1 VTEFLRRLTRWFRL
15 AFPSPHRIDSPAC
28 ERVGQWP
35 SSGNLRGEGQNW
47 FKQDMADAPAESLLL
62 QREPPLAWVTV
73 NRPAAHN
80 ALNAAV
86 WSGLAETL
94 TALAADREVRVVIVR
109 GAGERAFI
117 SGADISE
124 FRALRADASAAVE
137 YDRRSGRAWRAIGDV
152 AQPVIAMINGLC
164 FGGGVAV
171 ALACD
176 LRFAADHA
184 RFAVPATR
192 LGLSY
197 PMESI
202 ERLVHVVGPTN
213 AADILLSAR
222 TLDAGEAL
230 RMGLINRV
238 VPAADLETT
247 VRQYAHTIAS
257 GAPLTVAAH
266 KRAIRE
272 SLRPAAERDLDAL
285 REAMRRCF
293 DSEDYQEGIA
303 AFLEKRPARFRGR

>member
-1 VTEFLRRLTRWFRL
+1 L
-15 AFPSPHRIDSPAC
+15 
-28 ERVGQWP
+28 
-35 SSGNLRGEGQNW
+35 
-47 FKQDMADAPAESLLL
+47 
-62 QREPPLAWVTV
+62 TV
-73 NRPAAHN
+73 NRPGAHN

-86 WSGLAETL
+86 WAGLAD
-94 TALAADREVRVVIVR
+94 AFGDLAADGEVRVIILR

-124 FRALRADASAAVE
+124 FRALRADASAAAE
-137 YDRRSGRAWRAIGDV
+137 YDRLSGRAWYAVG
-152 AQPVIAMINGLC
+152 AAPQPVIAMINGLC

-202 ERLVHVVGPTN
+202 ERLVHVVGPAH

-222 TLDAGEAL
+222 ALDAAEAL
-230 RMGLINRV
+230 RIGLVNRA
-238 VPAADLETT
+238 VPAAELEPAT
-247 VRQYAHTIAS
+247 RAYALAMAE
-257 GAPLTVAAH
+257 GAPLTLAAH
-266 KRAIRE
+266 KRAIHE
-272 SLRPAAERDLDAL
+272 SLRPAAERDVATL

>member
-1 VTEFLRRLTRWFRL
+1 MSEAPTDPLLLTRE
-15 AFPSPHRIDSPAC
+15 A
-28 ERVGQWP
+28 
-35 SSGNLRGEGQNW
+35 
-47 FKQDMADAPAESLLL
+47 
-62 QREPPLAWVTV
+62 PLAWVTV

-86 WSGLAETL
+86 WAGLAATL
-94 TALAADREVRVVIVR
+94 IELASDSEIRVIILR

-124 FRALRADASAAVE
+124 FRALRADATAAVE
-137 YDRRSGRAWRAIGDV
+137 YDRLSGRAWRAIGEV
-152 AQPVIAMINGLC
+152 TQPVIAMINGLC

-176 LRFAADHA
+176 VRFAADSA

-202 ERLVHVVGPTN
+202 EQLVHVVGPAH

-222 TLDAGEAL
+222 ALDAEEAL
-230 RMGLINRV
+230 RIGLVNRV
-238 VPAADLETT
+238 APAAELEATT
-247 VRQYAHTIAS
+247 RTYALAIAA
-257 GAPLTVAAH
+257 GAPLTVKAH

-272 SLRPAAERDLDAL
+272 SLRPAAERDVVAL
-285 REAMRRCF
+285 RENMRRCF

-303 AFLEKRPARFRGR
+303 AFLEKRAPRFRGR

>member
-1 VTEFLRRLTRWFRL
+1 MSATTT
-15 AFPSPHRIDSPAC
+15 A
-28 ERVGQWP
+28 
-35 SSGNLRGEGQNW
+35 
-47 FKQDMADAPAESLLL
+47 SLLIN
-62 QREPPLAWVTV
+62 REPPLAWLTV

-80 ALNAAV
+80 ALNAEV
-86 WSGLAETL
+86 WAGLAS
-94 TALAADREVRVVIVR
+94 AFADLAADNEVRVIILR
-109 GAGERAFI
+109 GAGEKAFI

-124 FRALRADASAAVE
+124 FRALRADAAAAVE
-137 YDRRSGRAWRAIGDV
+137 YDRLSGRAWGAIGG
-152 AQPVIAMINGLC
+152 APQPVIAMVNGLC
-164 FGGGVAV
+164 FGGGVAI

-176 LRFAADHA
+176 IRFAAQGV

-202 ERLVHVVGPTN
+202 ERLVQIVGPAH

-222 TLDAGEAL
+222 ALSADEALQIGLVNRLVAAGELEQTTRDYAL
-230 RMGLINRV
+230 
-238 VPAADLETT
+238 A
-247 VRQYAHTIAS
+247 IAG

-272 SLRPAAERDLDAL
+272 SLRPPADRDAEAL
-285 REAMRRCF
+285 RQAMRRCF

-303 AFLEKRPARFRGR
+303 AFLEKRPPRFRGR

>member
-1 VTEFLRRLTRWFRL
+1 VPDAPTDALLLTR
-15 AFPSPHRIDSPAC
+15 A
-28 ERVGQWP
+28 
-35 SSGNLRGEGQNW
+35 
-47 FKQDMADAPAESLLL
+47 
-62 QREPPLAWVTV
+62 PPLAWLTV

-86 WSGLAETL
+86 WAGVAASL
-94 TALAADREVRVVIVR
+94 TELAADPEVRVIILR
-109 GAGERAFI
+109 GAGEKAFI

-124 FRALRADASAAVE
+124 FRALRADAAAAVE
-137 YDRRSGRAWRAIGDV
+137 YDRLSGRAWSAIG
-152 AQPVIAMINGLC
+152 AAPQPVIAMINGLC

-176 LRFAADHA
+176 LRFAAAGA

-202 ERLVHVVGPTN
+202 ERLVQVVGPAH

-222 TLDAGEAL
+222 ALTSDEAL
-230 RMGLINRV
+230 HIGLVNRV
-238 VPAADLETT
+238 LPAAELEQVT
-247 VRQYAHTIAS
+247 REYALAMAA
-257 GAPLTVAAH
+257 GAPLTLAAH

-272 SLRPAAERDLDAL
+272 SLRPPAERDLDGL
-285 REAMRRCF
+285 RLAMRRCF

-303 AFLEKRPARFRGR
+303 AFLEKRAPRFRGR

>member
-1 VTEFLRRLTRWFRL
+1 VGARTARRLAGAGTNWFNPRRLGRDLAVTE
-15 AFPSPHRIDSPAC
+15 
-28 ERVGQWP
+28 P
-35 SSGNLRGEGQNW
+35 SS
-47 FKQDMADAPAESLLL
+47 DSLLVR
-62 QREPPLAWVTV
+62 REPPLAWLTV

-80 ALNAAV
+80 ALNSEVWERLAA
-86 WSGLAETL
+86 AMETL
-94 TALAADREVRVVIVR
+94 AGDRDVRVIILR

-124 FRALRADASAAVE
+124 FRALRADAVAALD
-137 YDRRSGRAWRAIGDV
+137 YDRLSGRAWRAVGE
-152 AQPVIAMINGLC
+152 APQPVLAMINGLC

-171 ALACD
+171 ALAAD
-176 LRFAADHA
+176 LRFAAEHA
-184 RFAVPATR
+184 RFAVPAIR

-202 ERLVHVVGPTN
+202 ERLVHVVGPAH
-213 AADILLSAR
+213 AADILLSGR
-222 TLDAGEAL
+222 VLDSSEAL

-238 VPAADLETT
+238 EAAAQLEEST
-247 VRQYAHTIAS
+247 RAYALAMAD

-272 SLRPAAERDLDAL
+272 SLRAPGERDVDAL

-293 DSEDYQEGIA
+293 DSADYQEGIA
-303 AFLEKRPARFRGR
+303 AFLDKRPPRFEGR

>member
-1 VTEFLRRLTRWFRL
+1 V
-15 AFPSPHRIDSPAC
+15 P
-28 ERVGQWP
+28 
-35 SSGNLRGEGQNW
+35 
-47 FKQDMADAPAESLLL
+47 DAAPEPLLL
-62 QREPPLAWVTV
+62 HREPPLAWVTV

-86 WSGLAETL
+86 WA
-94 TALAADREVRVVIVR
+94 ALAAAAEQVAADGAVRVIILR

-124 FRALRADASAAVE
+124 FRALRADAAATAE
-137 YDRRSGRAWRAIGDV
+137 YDRLSGRAWHAIG
-152 AQPVIAMINGLC
+152 AAPQPVIAMVNGLC

-202 ERLVHVVGPTN
+202 ERLVHVVGPTH

-222 TLDAGEAL
+222 ALDAGEAL
-230 RMGLINRV
+230 RAGLVNRV
-238 VPAADLETT
+238 VPAAELEAVT
-247 VRQYAHTIAS
+247 REYALAMAQ
-257 GAPLTVAAH
+257 GAPLTLAAH

-272 SLRPAAERDLDAL
+272 SLRPAGERDAAAL

-293 DSEDYQEGIA
+293 DSSDYQEGIA
-303 AFLEKRPARFRGR
+303 AFLEKRAPRFQGR

>member
-1 VTEFLRRLTRWFRL
+1 MTD
-15 AFPSPHRIDSPAC
+15 PSP
-28 ERVGQWP
+28 E
-35 SSGNLRGEGQNW
+35 
-47 FKQDMADAPAESLLL
+47 LLL
-62 QREPPLAWVTV
+62 VRREPPLAWLTV

-80 ALNAAV
+80 ALNSDV
-86 WSGLAETL
+86 WQRLATA
-94 TALAADREVRVVIVR
+94 TAALAADREVRVIIVR

-124 FRALRADASAAVE
+124 FRALRADAAAAVD
-137 YDRRSGRAWRAIGDV
+137 YDRLSGQAWRALGE
-152 AQPVIAMINGLC
+152 APQPVIAMINGLC

-171 ALACD
+171 ALAAD

-184 RFAVPATR
+184 RFAVPAIR
-192 LGLSY
+192 LGLAY

-202 ERLVHVVGPTN
+202 ERLVHVVGPMH
-213 AADILLSAR
+213 AADILLSGR
-222 TLDAGEAL
+222 VLDASEAL

-238 VPAADLETT
+238 EPAASLEAATT
-247 VRQYAHTIAS
+247 AYALAMAE

-272 SLRPAAERDLDAL
+272 SLRPPGERDVAAL

-293 DSEDYQEGIA
+293 DSADYQEGIA
-303 AFLEKRPARFRGR
+303 AFLEKRSPRFAGR

>member
-1 VTEFLRRLTRWFRL
+1 VADDALIL
-15 AFPSPHRIDSPAC
+15 A
-28 ERVGQWP
+28 
-35 SSGNLRGEGQNW
+35 
-47 FKQDMADAPAESLLL
+47 
-62 QREPPLAWVTV
+62 REPPLAWLTV

-80 ALNAAV
+80 ALNAEV
-86 WSGLAETL
+86 WTGLAAALTDLSAETD
-94 TALAADREVRVVIVR
+94 TRVIIIR

-124 FRALRADASAAVE
+124 FRALRADANAAVE
-137 YDRRSGRAWRAIGDV
+137 YDRLSGRAWHAIG
-152 AQPVIAMINGLC
+152 AARQPVIAMINGLC

-176 LRFAADHA
+176 LRFAAAGA

-197 PMESI
+197 PIESI
-202 ERLVHVVGPTN
+202 EQLVHVVGPAH

-222 TLDAGEAL
+222 TLDADEAL
-230 RMGLINRV
+230 RIGLVNRV
-238 VPAADLETT
+238 IPAPELEAAT
-247 VRQYAHTIAS
+247 RSYALQIAA

-272 SLRPAAERDLDAL
+272 SLRAASERDVQTL
-285 REAMRRCF
+285 RDNMRRCF
-293 DSEDYQEGIA
+293 DSDDYQEGIA
-303 AFLEKRPARFRGR
+303 AFLEKRAPRFRGR

>member
-1 VTEFLRRLTRWFRL
+1 MSEAAAQSLTVR
-15 AFPSPHRIDSPAC
+15 
-28 ERVGQWP
+28 
-35 SSGNLRGEGQNW
+35 
-47 FKQDMADAPAESLLL
+47 
-62 QREPPLAWVTV
+62 REPPLAWVTV

-80 ALNAAV
+80 ALNADV
-86 WSGLAETL
+86 WTGLAAAAE
-94 TALAADREVRVVIVR
+94 ALAVDGEIRVVILR

-124 FRALRADASAAVE
+124 FRALRADAAAAADYE
-137 YDRRSGRAWRAIGDV
+137 RLSGRAWRALGR
-152 AQPVIAMINGLC
+152 APQPVIAMVNGLC

-202 ERLVHVVGPTN
+202 ERLVHVVGLGA

-222 TLDAGEAL
+222 TLDASEAL
-230 RMGLINRV
+230 HIHLVNRV
-238 VPAADLETT
+238 VVAAELERET
-247 VRQYAHTIAS
+247 RAYALAMAE
-257 GAPLTVAAH
+257 GAPLTLAAH
-266 KRAIRE
+266 KLSLRE
-272 SLRPAAERDLDAL
+272 SMRPPSERDAAAL
-285 REAMRRCF
+285 SEAVRRCF
-293 DSEDYQEGIA
+293 DSADYQEGIA
-303 AFLEKRPARFRGR
+303 AFLEKRRARFQGR

>member
-1 VTEFLRRLTRWFRL
+1 VSDE
-15 AFPSPHRIDSPAC
+15 A
-28 ERVGQWP
+28 
-35 SSGNLRGEGQNW
+35 
-47 FKQDMADAPAESLLL
+47 LLV
-62 QREPPLAWVTV
+62 QREPPLVWVTV

-80 ALNAAV
+80 ALSTAV
-86 WSGLAETL
+86 WAGLAETFASL
-94 TALAADREVRVVIVR
+94 TADDEVRVIVLR

-124 FRALRADASAAVE
+124 FRALRADSTAAIE
-137 YDRRSGRAWRAIGDV
+137 YDRLSGRTWRAIGEV
-152 AQPVIAMINGLC
+152 RQPVIAMINGLC
-164 FGGGVAV
+164 FGGGVAI

-202 ERLVHVVGPTN
+202 ERLVQVVGPAH

-222 TLDAGEAL
+222 TLDAAEAL
-230 RMGLINRV
+230 HIGLVNRV
-238 VPAADLETT
+238 VPGAALEEMT
-247 VRQYAHTIAS
+247 RGYALAMAK
-257 GAPLTVAAH
+257 GAPLTIAAH

-272 SLRPAAERDLDAL
+272 SLRPAGERDVDGL
-285 REAMRRCF
+285 REAVRRCF
-293 DSEDYQEGIA
+293 DSADYQEGVA
-303 AFLEKRPARFRGR
+303 AFLEKRAPHFRGR

>member
-1 VTEFLRRLTRWFRL
+1 V
-15 AFPSPHRIDSPAC
+15 P
-28 ERVGQWP
+28 
-35 SSGNLRGEGQNW
+35 
-47 FKQDMADAPAESLLL
+47 DAAPEPLLL
-62 QREPPLAWVTV
+62 HREPPLVWVTV

-86 WSGLAETL
+86 WA
-94 TALAADREVRVVIVR
+94 ALADAAEQVAADAAVRVVILR

-124 FRALRADASAAVE
+124 FRALRADAAATAE
-137 YDRRSGRAWRAIGDV
+137 YDRLSGRAWRAIG
-152 AQPVIAMINGLC
+152 AAPQPVIAMVNGLC

-176 LRFAADHA
+176 LRFAAAHA

-202 ERLVHVVGPTN
+202 ERLVHVVGPTH

-222 TLDAGEAL
+222 ALDAGEAL
-230 RMGLINRV
+230 HAGLVNRV
-238 VPAADLETT
+238 VPAAELEAVT
-247 VRQYAHTIAS
+247 REYALAMAQ
-257 GAPLTVAAH
+257 GAPLTLAAH

-272 SLRPAAERDLDAL
+272 SLRPAGERDAAAL

-293 DSEDYQEGIA
+293 DSTDYQEGIA
-303 AFLEKRPARFRGR
+303 AFLEKRAPRFQGR

>member
-1 VTEFLRRLTRWFRL
+1 V
-15 AFPSPHRIDSPAC
+15 S
-28 ERVGQWP
+28 
-35 SSGNLRGEGQNW
+35 
-47 FKQDMADAPAESLLL
+47 DAPSESLLL
-62 QREPPLAWVTV
+62 SREPPLAWVTV

-86 WSGLAETL
+86 WSGLADTL
-94 TALAADREVRVVIVR
+94 SALAADSEVRVIILR

-124 FRALRADASAAVE
+124 FRALRADATAAVE
-137 YDRRSGRAWRAIGDV
+137 YDRRSGRAWRAIGV
-152 AQPVIAMINGLC
+152 VTQPVIAMINGLC

-184 RFAVPATR
+184 RFAIPATR

-202 ERLVHVVGPTN
+202 ERLVHVVGPTH

-222 TLDAGEAL
+222 TLDAAEAL
-230 RMGLINRV
+230 HMGLINRV
-238 VPAADLETT
+238 APAADLETV
-247 VRQYAHTIAS
+247 VRTYAQTIAS

-285 REAMRRCF
+285 REAARRCF

>member
-15 AFPSPHRIDSPAC
+15 AFRSPHRIDSPAC

-62 QREPPLAWVTV
+62 QREPALAWVTV

-86 WSGLAETL
+86 WSGLADTL

-124 FRALRADASAAVE
+124 FALS
-137 YDRRSGRAWRAIGDV
+137 RRRQRGGRVRPPLGRAWRAIGEV

>member
-1 VTEFLRRLTRWFRL
+1 M
-15 AFPSPHRIDSPAC
+15 P
-28 ERVGQWP
+28 
-35 SSGNLRGEGQNW
+35 
-47 FKQDMADAPAESLLL
+47 DAPPASLLV
-62 QREPPLAWVTV
+62 QREPPLAWLTI

-80 ALNAAV
+80 ALNAEV
-86 WSGLAETL
+86 WAGLADAL
-94 TALAADREVRVVIVR
+94 IGLAADGEVRVIILR

-124 FRALRADASAAVE
+124 FRALRADGAAAAD
-137 YDRRSGRAWRAIGDV
+137 YDRLSGRAWLAVG
-152 AQPVIAMINGLC
+152 AAPQPVIAMINGLC

-192 LGLSY
+192 LGLAY
-197 PMESI
+197 PLESV
-202 ERLVHVVGPTN
+202 ERLVHVVGPAH

-222 TLDAGEAL
+222 ALDADEA
-230 RMGLINRV
+230 RRIGLVNRV
-238 VPAADLETT
+238 VPAAELETMT
-247 VRQYAHTIAS
+247 REYARAMAE

-266 KRAIRE
+266 KRAIHE
-272 SLRPAAERDLDAL
+272 SLRPPGERDVVGL

-293 DSEDYQEGIA
+293 DSQDYQEGIA

>member
-1 VTEFLRRLTRWFRL
+1 MS
-15 AFPSPHRIDSPAC
+15 AAPS
-28 ERVGQWP
+28 E
-35 SSGNLRGEGQNW
+35 
-47 FKQDMADAPAESLLL
+47 LLL
-62 QREPPLAWVTV
+62 LDREPPLAWVTV

-86 WSGLAETL
+86 WAGLA
-94 TALAADREVRVVIVR
+94 TAAERLAAEREIRVIIVR

-124 FRALRADASAAVE
+124 FRALRADAAAAAE
-137 YDRRSGRAWRAIGDV
+137 YDRLSGRAWRAVG
-152 AQPVIAMINGLC
+152 AAPQPVIAMVNGLC

-197 PMESI
+197 PLESI
-202 ERLVHVVGPTN
+202 ERLVQVVGPAH
-213 AADILLSAR
+213 AADVLLSGR
-222 TLDAGEAL
+222 PLDAGEAL
-230 RMGLINRV
+230 RIGLVNRV
-238 VPAADLETT
+238 VPAGELAAAT
-247 VRQYAHTIAS
+247 RAYALAMAE
-257 GAPLTVAAH
+257 GAPLTLVAH

-272 SLRPAAERDLDAL
+272 SLRATADRDVAALQ
-285 REAMRRCF
+285 EAMRRCF
-293 DSEDYQEGIA
+293 DSDDYQEGIA
-303 AFLEKRPARFRGR
+303 AFLEKRPARFTGR